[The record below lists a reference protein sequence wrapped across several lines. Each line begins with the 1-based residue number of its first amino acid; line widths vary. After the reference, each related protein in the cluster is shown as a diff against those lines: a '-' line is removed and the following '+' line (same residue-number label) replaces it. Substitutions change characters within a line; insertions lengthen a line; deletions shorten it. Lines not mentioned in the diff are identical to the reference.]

1 LNSDRFDAVIASAC
15 RTPIGSFGGALKDV
29 SAADLGAIVVREAIA
44 RAKVAPADIGDVI
57 LGCVLQA
64 GAGMNVA
71 RQAALK
77 AGLPIEVP
85 GETVNRVCGSGLQA
99 VVHAVEAIRV
109 GYVDAI
115 VAGGTE
121 SMSNAPYL
129 LKGARWGYRMGHGEV
144 VDSMLAEGLTCAMN
158 ACHMGITA
166 EEIAARYNISRADQ
180 DAFSAESQRRAV
192 QAIQQGAFKAEIVPV
207 EVPPRKGEPVG
218 PVSID
223 SIDTDEYPRP
233 GTTGEKLASLKA
245 AFKKDGSVTAG
256 NASGINDGAAAV
268 VVTTAE
274 KARKIGTP
282 PLARILAYV
291 STGVDPKIM
300 GIGPVPAV
308 RKVLD
313 RAGLQATDVDLFE
326 LNEAFAAQSL
336 AVVRELG
343 LDMGRVNVNGGAIA
357 LGHPIGAS
365 GARVLTTLIY
375 ALRARKL
382 RRGIAALCI
391 GGGMGIAMAIEAL

>member
-1 LNSDRFDAVIASAC
+1 MDKDFEAVILSAC

-29 SAADLGAIVVREAIA
+29 SAVDLGATVVREAIA
-44 RAKVAPADIGDVI
+44 RASVKPADVGDVV

-64 GAGMNVA
+64 GNGMNVA

-77 AGLPIEVP
+77 AGLPVETP

-109 GYVDAI
+109 GYVDTM

-129 LKGARWGYRMGHGEV
+129 LKGARWGYRMGNVEAI
-144 VDSMLAEGLTCAMN
+144 DSMLHEGLTCAIA

-166 EEIAARYNISRADQ
+166 EEVASRYSVSREDQ
-180 DAFSAESQRRAV
+180 DGFAAESQQRAV
-192 QAIQQGAFKAEIVPV
+192 RAITEGRFGDEIVPV
-207 EVPPRKGEPVG
+207 AVPQRKGDPVM
-218 PVSID
+218 V
-223 SIDTDEYPRP
+223 DTDEYPRA
-233 GTTGEKLASLKA
+233 GTTAEKLSGLKP

-256 NASGINDGAAAV
+256 NASGINDGAAALV
-268 VVTTAE
+268 VATGA
-274 KARKIGTP
+274 KAAAIGRK
-282 PLARILAYV
+282 PLARILSYV
-291 STGVDPKIM
+291 STGVDPRIM
-300 GIGPVPAV
+300 GMGPVPAV
-308 RKVLD
+308 RKVLA
-313 RAGLQATDVDLFE
+313 RAGLSLGDIDLFE
-326 LNEAFAAQSL
+326 LNEAFAAQSV
-336 AVVRELG
+336 AVARELG
-343 LDMGRVNVNGGAIA
+343 VDTARVNVNGGAIA

-382 RRGIAALCI
+382 RYGVAALCI
-391 GGGMGIAMAIEAL
+391 GGGMGIAMAIQNLEL